1 MWLKGIVYITLIQQN
16 EKVEEMNLQVF
27 NPISKEFLKF
37 DSATRKQQDEV
48 QRNSIGEGENDKP
61 AIGDL
66 DLNQDF
72 AFTTHASQ
80 ISFSQF
86 FESKKARVG
95 KYREMAS
102 YPEIAIAL
110 DNVVDEAVN
119 KNSKGDSFSFN
130 LNQTLDL
137 KKREIR
143 ELHKSFNHVVNNV
156 LGFNETGWELFWK
169 FCVDGELYL
178 EVVLNDKKDTI
189 IGLKP
194 LATWNMTPIFE
205 DGVIIKFAQALDDKT
220 VFFEKNQIIYINF
233 GKFGENKQDVRSYL
247 DPSIKIYNQLRT
259 LEDAVVIYRL
269 VRAPERRVWN
279 VEVGNAPTGKAE
291 EIVKQTMHRY
301 KKNLNLDT
309 ETGLIDSSQKFQAL
323 TEDFWFARRDG
334 AGSTVDTIQ
343 GGQQL
348 GELEDVNY
356 FLKKLYKSLK
366 IPRSR
371 WQEDGG
377 KQYTNTKD
385 IEQDDLNFI
394 KFVERIQT
402 RFCGVLYQLFILQL
416 QVSGADKKL
425 FNPDRY
431 DIKMEMSN
439 HFRQYRDLELITQ
452 KLDLI
457 NTYQELILAKDN
469 PNGILAQEFFM
480 RYIVNLPGNL
490 NSINKELLDV
500 QREQIEDEG
509 GFEEPDEDF

>member
-1 MWLKGIVYITLIQQN
+1 
-16 EKVEEMNLQVF
+16 MNLNFF
-27 NPISKEFLKF
+27 NPLSKDFIRIGKQQF
-37 DSATRKQQDEV
+37 AQQDEV
-48 QRNSIGEGENDKP
+48 QLGSIGEGEDDKP
-61 AIGDL
+61 AIGDMRL
-66 DLNQDF
+66 DQDF
-72 AFTTHASQ
+72 AFGANAAQ

-86 FESKKARVG
+86 FETKKGRIG
-95 KYREMAS
+95 KYREMAA
-102 YPEIAIAL
+102 YPEISIAL

-119 KNSKGDSFSFN
+119 KNSKGDSFAFN
-130 LNQTLDL
+130 LNKTLDL
-137 KKREIR
+137 KKHEIR
-143 ELHKSFNHVVNNV
+143 DLTKTFNHCVNNI
-156 LGFNETGWELFWK
+156 LDFNENGWELFWK
-169 FCVDGELYL
+169 FIVDGELYL
-178 EVVLNDKKDTI
+178 EVVLNKEKNNI
-189 IGLKP
+189 VGVKP
-194 LATWNMTPIFE
+194 LSSWNMTPIYV
-205 DGVIIKFAQALDDKT
+205 DGIIVKYAQALDDET
-220 VFFEKNQIIYINF
+220 IFFERNQLIYINF
-233 GKFGENKQDVRSYL
+233 GKYGINKQDVRSYL

-301 KKNLNLDT
+301 KKNLNLDS

-334 AGSTVDTIQ
+334 QGSTVDTIQ

-348 GELEDVNY
+348 GELEDVIY

-371 WQEDGG
+371 WQEDSG

-402 RFCGVLYQLFILQL
+402 KFCGALYQLFILQL
-416 QVSGADKKL
+416 QVTGQDKKL
-425 FNPDRY
+425 YTPDRY

-457 NTYQELILAKDN
+457 NTYQELILSKAN
-469 PNGILAQEFFM
+469 PNGILAHEFFM

-490 NSINKELLDV
+490 NSINKELMDV
-500 QREQIEDEG
+500 QTEQIEDEG
-509 GFEEPDEDF
+509 GFDEPEDDGF